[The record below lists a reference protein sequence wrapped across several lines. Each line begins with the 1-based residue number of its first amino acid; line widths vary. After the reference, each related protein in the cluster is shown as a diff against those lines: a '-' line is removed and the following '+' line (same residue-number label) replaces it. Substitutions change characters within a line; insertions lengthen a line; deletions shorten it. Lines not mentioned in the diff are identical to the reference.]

1 MLFVQTTKTMTTT
14 TTTTTTASICHRMIA
29 HHNSR
34 FLSSTSLSSQSNS
47 IVPRLLARH
56 RRLSLQQHQRQR
68 QPSLIGIRQYHHAM
82 MSTRSNLCRRMGISA
97 YYAQRSLFTV
107 SIGIGCAWWMSPS
120 SLSSLSS
127 DCEAIMVVADDNNN
141 DDAFVIATSGVRMI
155 DDDTTE
161 GINNNDDERTTL
173 LSRIKRA
180 LKMIRRILK
189 LTIVFSPVV
198 VLYPLHLLTWRIFV
212 GNNDENNNKV
222 TDDAHDLALNSIS
235 FNDSSSLKS
244 IGWYYRLCL
253 HCVEYS
259 GAACIKIMQWAG
271 SRPDMFGHNF
281 CAVFSKLQDSTK
293 PHSWQYT
300 KRAMKDAYGENW
312 EEKIKLDQND
322 ILGSGCIGQVYKGV
336 IFDDDDDDDDDGV
349 GVGVGVDSD
358 INERKNG
365 KVNNNVNNV
374 NVVNSNKEVKKNK
387 KKERPVAV
395 KIMHPHVEKDIDAD
409 LDILRLTVHALEH
422 MNIGP
427 VKNLKWLNLP
437 GFIEEMAIMLKIQL
451 DLRTEGEHLIQFNK
465 NFGCDGDENNKK
477 YQSIVFPKLIHE
489 YPPTKHVLME
499 TFCEGQP
506 VMDFI
511 RTNKADQKLLTTM
524 CTEAI
529 KAVCQMIFIGE

>member
-1 MLFVQTTKTMTTT
+1 
-14 TTTTTTASICHRMIA
+14 
-29 HHNSR
+29 
-34 FLSSTSLSSQSNS
+34 
-47 IVPRLLARH
+47 
-56 RRLSLQQHQRQR
+56 
-68 QPSLIGIRQYHHAM
+68 
-82 MSTRSNLCRRMGISA
+82 
-97 YYAQRSLFTV
+97 
-107 SIGIGCAWWMSPS
+107 
-120 SLSSLSS
+120 
-127 DCEAIMVVADDNNN
+127 
-141 DDAFVIATSGVRMI
+141 
-155 DDDTTE
+155 
-161 GINNNDDERTTL
+161 
-173 LSRIKRA
+173 
-180 LKMIRRILK
+180 
-189 LTIVFSPVV
+189 
-198 VLYPLHLLTWRIFV
+198 
-212 GNNDENNNKV
+212 
-222 TDDAHDLALNSIS
+222 
-235 FNDSSSLKS
+235 
-244 IGWYYRLCL
+244 
-253 HCVEYS
+253 
-259 GAACIKIMQWAG
+259 
-271 SRPDMFGHNF
+271 
-281 CAVFSKLQDSTK
+281 
-293 PHSWQYT
+293 

-336 IFDDDDDDDDDGV
+336 IFDDDGDDD

-358 INERKNG
+358 INESKNG
-365 KVNNNVNNV
+365 KINNNVNNV

-465 NFGCDGDENNKK
+465 NFGCNGDENNKK